1 MKKET
6 IMRFFSVP
14 TAKGL
19 CGARRVAMMLLMTML
34 TSIGAWADEIDFL
47 YWGSTPYLNMPGF
60 STGTK
65 TLNDATITSFK
76 VYDNGGRTGNYY
88 DNSRS
93 TLIITA
99 PEGYLLQLSGQ
110 IKTDDNFWDYLTVYD
125 NSEASG
131 TKLIDKKSSTHANI
145 WSDIPTVT
153 STGRSMT
160 LYFYSNGDGNDE
172 GLDLTVTLIVSEPHD
187 ININTATGG
196 SVASNK
202 STAKVKETVTLT
214 ATPQSTY
221 MLTGISVKDGSNK
234 NVGVTWDGPFY
245 NTATF
250 TMPFSDVTVT
260 PTFTNNLTA
269 DGGLYIN
276 MPKTDSKSLTIPSG
290 VQSFKVY
297 DDGGSTGNYS
307 NNCDGTL
314 VLTAP
319 SGYRML
325 LSGYIDIYNDYLYV
339 YDGSDNTASE
349 LYHKNGGYGSTTV
362 ASTGNTMTIYFQSGD
377 ADNDGD
383 GLDLTVTV
391 FLDAQYAINGIGNVT
406 GGIITAS
413 VNNQN
418 VTSAKAFE
426 TVTLTATP
434 QSNHMLTGISVKDS
448 QNNGVGVSWDGPFD
462 NTATFT
468 MPISIVTV
476 TPTFT
481 DNLTVDGGLYVN
493 MPKTDT
499 KTITIPSGVESFKVY
514 DDGGKDGNYS
524 DDCSGTLVL
533 TAPENY
539 VMHLSGSASIAINDN
554 LTVWDGTD
562 TNNESK
568 KLLNA
573 VSSFSHPVTSTGNTM
588 TIYFF
593 SNIVNTKDGLN
604 LTVTLAKENAVE
616 LIDNADNSTVINN
629 NHGRTSTVTLSG
641 RTIYKDGEWNTL
653 CLPFSLT
660 AEEIA
665 ASPLADFTIKKL
677 NGSESGL
684 AGGTLTLNFEDATT
698 IEAGK
703 PYIVKGGEKTDL
715 IIKNKADWNAFC
727 VRVNDNDETFEGKV
741 VMLADDYDN
750 SGDAITWTV
759 GKPEHPFKGTF
770 DGNGRTLTVGY
781 NTSTDRLAPFRY
793 VDGATI
799 KNLTI
804 AGSVLNKRK
813 LLGGLVGSTVGNT
826 TISNC
831 RVSATVESTVSGDG
845 TVGGFVAIIDNGQT
859 TIENCLFDGSFVGAD
874 TKCWSGFVGWV
885 ECSATQSNSDIG
897 TAGKLSVKNSLFA
910 PTTVNIK
917 DDSNNCTVYR
927 TRPGYIPKLTNCYY
941 KTTATFGKY
950 QGTDA
955 SGMSLLNI
963 LGSGWEIS
971 GGNVL
976 PKMYVNIINP
986 MFRFVTI
993 DKTAPAP
1000 VNFSGG
1006 SFVGNYAP
1014 LEITD
1019 ANRNSIVLLA
1029 AGNKLGY
1036 AKTDRTIA
1044 NGKALGACR
1053 AYFDIP
1059 SVAGA
1064 PAINSYELNFGE
1076 DDENT
1081 TGIIEVNTNNTN
1093 KAEGVFDLQGRR
1105 IANGQKPTAKGLYI
1119 VNGKKI
1125 VIK

>member
-1 MKKET
+1 MKKLKKLFPS
-6 IMRFFSVP
+6 R
-14 TAKGL
+14 A
-19 CGARRVAMMLLMTML
+19 AMLLLMTML

-47 YWGSTPYLNMPGF
+47 SWEGTPYLNMPGF

-172 GLDLTVTLIVSEPHD
+172 GLDLTVTLIVSEPHN

-202 STAKVKETVTLT
+202 SAAKVKETVTLT

-377 ADNDGD
+377 AGNDGY

-391 FLDAQYAINGIGNVT
+391 FLDAQYAINGISNVT

-539 VMHLSGSASIAINDN
+539 VMHLSGSASIASNDN

-593 SNIVNTKDGLN
+593 SNVVNTAGGLN

-665 ASPLADFTIKKL
+665 ASPLADLTIKKL

-684 AGGTLTLNFEDATT
+684 AGGTLTLNFEDATE

-715 IIKNKADWNAFC
+715 IIKNKADWDAFC
-727 VRVNDNDETFEGKV
+727 VRVNDNYETFEGKV

-750 SGDAITWTV
+750 SGVPITWTV
-759 GKPEHPFKGTF
+759 GKDGHPFKGTF

-781 NTSTDRLAPFRY
+781 NTSTNRLAPFRY
-793 VDGATI
+793 VEGATI

-804 AGSVLNKRK
+804 AGTIKNSTKI
-813 LLGGLVGSTVGNT
+813 LGGLVGSSAGNT

-831 RVSATVESTVSGDG
+831 RVSATVESTVNGDG

-859 TIENCLFDGSFVGAD
+859 TIENCLFDGSFEGAN
-874 TKCWSGFVGWV
+874 TYRWSGFVGWV
-885 ECSATQSNSDIG
+885 ENNATP
-897 TAGKLSVKNSLFA
+897 AGRLIVNNSLFA

-917 DDSNNCTVYR
+917 DDSDNCTVYR
-927 TRPGYIPKLTNCYY
+927 MRPGYIAKLTNCYY

-1000 VNFSGG
+1000 VEFTGG
-1006 SFVGNYAP
+1006 SFKGCYSPVAF
-1014 LEITD
+1014 T
-1019 ANRNSIVLLA
+1019 
-1029 AGNKLGY
+1029 AGDKTKLYLGSANKLY
-1036 AKTDRTIA
+1036 WPNA
-1044 NGKALGACR
+1044 NFNLNAFR
-1053 AYFDIP
+1053 AYFDMGEN
-1059 SVAGA
+1059 SVVSAVKM
-1064 PAINSYELNFGE
+1064 NFDEGE
-1076 DDENT
+1076 T
-1081 TGIIEVNTNNTN
+1081 TGIIEMEDVRSQKADVN
-1093 KAEGVFDLQGRR
+1093 AVFDLQGRR
-1105 IANGQKPTAKGLYI
+1105 VAQPTKGLYI

>member
-1 MKKET
+1 MKKS
-6 IMRFFSVP
+6 RKFFPSR
-14 TAKGL
+14 A
-19 CGARRVAMMLLMTML
+19 AMLLLMTML
-34 TSIGAWADEIDFL
+34 TSVGAWADEIDFL
-47 YWGSTPYLNMPGF
+47 SWEGTPYLNMPGF

-99 PEGYLLQLSGQ
+99 PEGYLLQLSGR

-131 TKLIDKKSSTHANI
+131 TTLIDKKSSTHANI

-202 STAKVKETVTLT
+202 SAAKVKETVTLT

-539 VMHLSGSASIAINDN
+539 VMHLSGSASIASNDNDN

-593 SNIVNTKDGLN
+593 SNVVNTAGGLN

-665 ASPLADFTIKKL
+665 ASPLADLTIKKL

-684 AGGTLTLNFEDATT
+684 AGGTLTLNFEDATE

-715 IIKNKADWNAFC
+715 IIKNKADWDAFC
-727 VRVNDNDETFEGKV
+727 VRVNDNYETFEGKV

-750 SGDAITWTV
+750 SGVPITWTV
-759 GKPEHPFKGTF
+759 GKDGHPFKGTF

-781 NTSTDRLAPFRY
+781 NTSTNRLAPFRY
-793 VDGATI
+793 VEGATI

-804 AGSVLNKRK
+804 AGTIKNSTKI
-813 LLGGLVGSTVGNT
+813 LGGLVGSSAGNT

-859 TIENCLFDGSFVGAD
+859 TIENCLFDGSFEGAN
-874 TKCWSGFVGWV
+874 TYRWSGFVGWV
-885 ECSATQSNSDIG
+885 ENNATP
-897 TAGKLSVKNSLFA
+897 AGRLIVNNSLFA

-917 DDSNNCTVYR
+917 DDSDNCTVYR
-927 TRPGYIPKLTNCYY
+927 MRPGYIAKLTNCYY

-1000 VNFSGG
+1000 VEFTGG
-1006 SFVGNYAP
+1006 SFKGCYSPVAF
-1014 LEITD
+1014 T
-1019 ANRNSIVLLA
+1019 
-1029 AGNKLGY
+1029 AGDKTKLYLGSANKLY
-1036 AKTDRTIA
+1036 WPNA
-1044 NGKALGACR
+1044 NFNLNAFR
-1053 AYFDIP
+1053 AYFDMGEN
-1059 SVAGA
+1059 SVVSAVKM
-1064 PAINSYELNFGE
+1064 NFDEGE
-1076 DDENT
+1076 T
-1081 TGIIEVNTNNTN
+1081 TGIIEMEDVRSQKADVN
-1093 KAEGVFDLQGRR
+1093 AVFDLQGRR
-1105 IANGQKPTAKGLYI
+1105 VAQPTKGLYI